1 MGEPKSGDRCCYQ
14 EQIDVLSFWAPENSE
29 EALERSS
36 SGHSKGKA
44 GRREGCMKRKK
55 DGPFSN
61 TSIFMIVQLPL
72 PSTLI
77 SKQWS
82 RLAFYSCWEDSETQ
96 SESS

>member
-1 MGEPKSGDRCCYQ
+1 MGEPKSGDQCCHQ
-14 EQIDVLSFWAPENSE
+14 EQIDALSFWAPENSE

-36 SGHSKGKA
+36 SGHSQGKA
-44 GRREGCMKRKK
+44 GRREGCMKREK

-61 TSIFMIVQLPL
+61 TSIFMIVQLSL

-82 RLAFYSCWEDSETQ
+82 RLAFYSCWEDSKTQ
-96 SESS
+96 IESS